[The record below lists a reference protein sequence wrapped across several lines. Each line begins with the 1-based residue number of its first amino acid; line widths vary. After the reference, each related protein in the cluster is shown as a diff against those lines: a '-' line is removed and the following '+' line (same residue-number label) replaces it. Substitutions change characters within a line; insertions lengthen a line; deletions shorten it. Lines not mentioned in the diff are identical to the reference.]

1 MSGLFGQNKQ
11 AAAMA
16 AAARK
21 DKQEASEDTMRNM
34 QQAERGGQRR
44 NGRALLI
51 GNLSRLNTSN
61 TTGG

>member
-16 AAARK
+16 ATARK

-34 QQAERGGQRR
+34 QQAERGGRR
-44 NGRALLI
+44 QNGRALLI